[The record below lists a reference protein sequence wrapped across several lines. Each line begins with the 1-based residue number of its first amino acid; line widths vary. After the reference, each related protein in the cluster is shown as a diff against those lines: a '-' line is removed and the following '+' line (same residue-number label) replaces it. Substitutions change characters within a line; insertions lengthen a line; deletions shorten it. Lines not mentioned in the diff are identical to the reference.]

1 MVWFGWEQRYKFCNT
16 QNFEVLISKATLAH
30 M

>member
-1 MVWFGWEQRYKFCNT
+1 MVCFGWEQMYKFCDM
-16 QNFEVLISKATLAH
+16 QNFEVLISKATLAQ